1 MLGKYNTKYYYET
14 RKKVHCTQ
22 ILFNNTEAS
31 CGDPGRINL
40 NMRMMANSNLLTK
53 MSQSGGRIMQI
64 SPSPTVS
71 TTYSSKLECMHN
83 ISIFAFNRLI
93 TNVRNFKSPP
103 FSLCFVANLFYFTEC

>member
-53 MSQSGGRIMQI
+53 MS
-64 SPSPTVS
+64 
-71 TTYSSKLECMHN
+71 
-83 ISIFAFNRLI
+83 
-93 TNVRNFKSPP
+93 
-103 FSLCFVANLFYFTEC
+103 